1 MKWMFTIGASI
12 VVVHSLI
19 EANFYGFFW
28 ATIAVILY
36 WIAQSSEDRCRDLFL
51 LAQRFEDFC
60 NELIL
65 DKENLASELRDAA
78 RRVEELE
85 KEIDHLRGA
94 NE

>member
-12 VVVHSLI
+12 VAVHSLI

-36 WIAQSSEDRCRDLFL
+36 WIAQSEEDRCRDLFY
-51 LAQRFEDFC
+51 LAQKYNNLCE
-60 NELIL
+60 ELIL

-78 RRVEELE
+78 RRIEELE

>member
-28 ATIAVILY
+28 AIIAVILY
-36 WIAQSSEDRCRDLFL
+36 WIAQSTEDRCTDLFW
-51 LAQRFEDFC
+51 LAQKYENIC
-60 NELIL
+60 NELIQ

-78 RRVEELE
+78 RRMEELE